1 MAYIHPKV
9 LDDLDFGQV
18 LEHTARYAVNAPVR
32 DRILNARP
40 YTKRNEVEEELY
52 RTDEMLQ
59 ALQRDEA
66 FPPAQFEPY
75 DEELEKLRVEAYF
88 PEPKAFLAMAGA
100 VDTMME
106 WKRFLKKFGKDYPH
120 WNDAFSL
127 LDIRPVIAREIRSK
141 IDRDGLV
148 KDNASETLAN
158 IRRQMHEMFRQRDD
172 VFSRTRK
179 KYEKAGLLDE
189 IGESYLD
196 DRPVLAVRAMYR
208 RQVPGQVLGT
218 SRNGSIVFIEPEST
232 AQHTRRL
239 QNLAADEKT
248 EIVRILKKLADFIR
262 EHLDVL
268 AAYSR
273 FLVEAG
279 FAEAKARFSQEIG
292 AVLPRLTTGN
302 ELYLRQAYHPLLL
315 LKNKPKG
322 EAVIPHDIH
331 LHPRQRILV
340 ISGPNAGGKSIAL
353 KTAGLIQLMLQSGWP
368 VPVHPESRMP
378 FFHKILS
385 DVGDHQSIENELST
399 YSYRLKNM
407 RLFLRLADEHTLF
420 LIDEFGTGSDPE
432 LGGALAEVFLE
443 AFQKSGAYGIITTHY
458 NNLKLRAEQL
468 EGVLNAYMEFD
479 LKKMAPTYRLITGQ
493 PGSSFTFEVA
503 ARMGIPW
510 SIINRAKKKVDR
522 AKVHFDRTLSQ
533 LQAEKTNLR
542 QNAETFQ
549 QQTKAL
555 EARQKELEEQN
566 YRLLKK
572 LDQFR
577 QLYEQEH
584 RQTEAGRKILE
595 LFDRAARTGDR
606 QSLLKTVGRWWEK
619 EFVKQKAK
627 KQEKPAKHQLDK
639 TRNEVRKLLEN
650 NDVRRQLTK
659 IEIARM
665 PYVPKPGDRVRLK
678 GSTANAT
685 LERIDGDKAVLNY
698 GRFSATVPLQDLEL
712 VMRK

>member
-18 LEHTARYAVNAPVR
+18 LEHTALYAVNEPVR
-32 DRILNARP
+32 RRILNAKP
-40 YTKRNEVEEELY
+40 YTDRRDVEVELY
-52 RTDEMLQ
+52 RTDEMMR
-59 ALQRDEA
+59 ALQRGEP
-66 FPPAQFEPY
+66 FPPAHFESY
-75 DEELEKLRVEAYF
+75 DKPLEKMRVEAYF
-88 PEPKAFLAMAGA
+88 PEPKDFLSMAGA
-100 VDTMME
+100 VETLLQ
-106 WKRFLKKFGKDYPH
+106 WKRFLKKFGPDYPH
-120 WNDAFSL
+120 WNDALSL
-127 LDIRPVIAREIRSK
+127 LAIHPEIAKEIRNK
-141 IDRDGLV
+141 INREGQI
-148 KDNASETLAN
+148 KDNASETLAV
-158 IRRQMHEMFRQRDD
+158 IRSQMHEVFRQRDEAFAR
-172 VFSRTRK
+172 VRK

-218 SRNGSIVFIEPEST
+218 SRNGTIVFIEPESI
-232 AQHTRRL
+232 APHTRRL

-248 EIVRILKKLADFIR
+248 EIVRILKNLADFIR
-262 EHLDVL
+262 EYKNELQDY
-268 AAYSR
+268 AD

-279 FAEAKARFSQEIG
+279 FAEAKARFAQEID
-292 AVLPRLTTGN
+292 AVLPRLTT
-302 ELYLRQAYHPLLL
+302 EQEVFLHKAYHPLLL
-315 LKNKPKG
+315 LKNKEKG
-322 EAVIPHDIH
+322 EPVVPHDIH
-331 LHPRQRILV
+331 LHPGQRILV

-353 KTAGLIQLMLQSGWP
+353 KTAGLLQLMLQSGWP
-368 VPVHPESRMP
+368 VPVHPDSRMP
-378 FFHKILS
+378 FFRKILS

-407 RLFLRLADEHTLF
+407 RLFLRLADAHTLF

-468 EGVLNAYMEFD
+468 DGVLNAYMEFD
-479 LKKMAPTYRLITGQ
+479 LKKMEPTYRLITGQ

-510 SIINRAKKKVDR
+510 RIINRAKKKVDR
-522 AKVHFDRTLSQ
+522 AKVHFDRTLSA
-533 LQAEKTNLR
+533 LQDEKKNLR
-542 QNAETFQ
+542 QNTEALQ
-549 QQTKAL
+549 RQTKAL

-577 QLYEQEH
+577 QLYEEEH
-584 RQTEAGRKILE
+584 RQTEAGRKILK
-595 LFDRAARTGDR
+595 LFDKAAQSGDR
-606 QSLLKTVGRWWEK
+606 RSLLKSVGRWWEK
-619 EFVKQKAK
+619 EFVKQSAKPSKTSSAK
-627 KQEKPAKHQLDK
+627 KLQKTKKEVSQL
-639 TRNEVRKLLEN
+639 LQN
-650 NDVRRQLTK
+650 NDVRKQLTK

-665 PYVPKPGDRVRLK
+665 PYVPKPGDRVRIK
-678 GSTANAT
+678 GSSANAT
-685 LERIDGDKAVLNY
+685 LERIEGDKAVLSY

>member
-18 LEHTARYAVNAPVR
+18 LEHTARYAVNEPVKA
-32 DRILNARP
+32 RILNARP
-40 YTKRNEVEEELY
+40 HTNRAGVEEDLY
-52 RTDEMLQ
+52 RTDEMLR
-59 ALQRDEA
+59 ALQRGEA

-88 PEPKAFLAMAGA
+88 PEPKTFLAMAGA
-100 VDTMME
+100 VETLME

-127 LDIRPVIAREIRSK
+127 LDIRPAIAREIRSK

-158 IRRQMHEMFRQRDD
+158 IRRQMHEVFRQRDE
-172 VFSRTRK
+172 VFARTRK

-232 AQHTRRL
+232 APHTRRL

-248 EIVRILKKLADFIR
+248 EIVRILKDLAAFVR

-268 AAYSR
+268 AAYGR
-273 FLVEAG
+273 FLIEAG

-292 AVLPRLTTGN
+292 AVLPQLTTEN

-315 LKNKPKG
+315 LKNKPGG
-322 EAVIPHDIH
+322 EAVVPHDIH

-368 VPVHPESRMP
+368 VPVHPESRIP
-378 FFHKILS
+378 FFGKILS

-468 EGVLNAYMEFD
+468 DGVINAYMEFD
-479 LKKMAPTYRLITGQ
+479 LKKMEPTYRLITGQ

-533 LQAEKTNLR
+533 LQAEKKNLH
-542 QNAETFQ
+542 QNSEILQ

-577 QLYEQEH
+577 LLYEQEH

-627 KQEKPAKHQLDK
+627 KPEKTPKRQLEK
-639 TRNEVRKLLEN
+639 TRKEVRKLLEN
-650 NDVRRQLTK
+650 NDIRRQLTK

-685 LERIDGDKAVLNY
+685 LERIQGDKAVLNY